1 MPADSRSSVNDRDE
15 MPDAVPGRTPACRR
29 LSARGRRPGSLKNVR
44 NIKDNRAF
52 PGFERDDVGEPPYD
66 PRTAPVLNEPSVG
79 LGVLQSFQRR
89 VRETFP
95 KDPDQRALSGA
106 SSSRGLS
113 AEQQSLGEAAA
124 GGLRSCIRRRRTG
137 PPRRSRRT
145 GSPRE
150 RSVTPEISPGCA
162 ESAPYLSRKRTGR
175 FRRYSCKSFGSDF
188 SYSDRQAPG
197 QHVSGGRPT
206 GRPEIARARYRV
218 PAPLRLA
225 HQSCRNQR
233 TQPSPTGAT

>member
-1 MPADSRSSVNDRDE
+1 VNDRDE
-15 MPDAVPGRTPACRR
+15 MPDAVPCRTPACRR

-106 SSSRGLS
+106 SSSCGVISRAAIAGRGGSRRS
-113 AEQQSLGEAAA
+113 AI
-124 GGLRSCIRRRRTG
+124 LRSAPANRPAPAVETHGFAEGEERHARDL
-137 PPRRSRRT
+137 PRMR
-145 GSPRE
+145 
-150 RSVTPEISPGCA
+150 
-162 ESAPYLSRKRTGR
+162 RKR
-175 FRRYSCKSFGSDF
+175 
-188 SYSDRQAPG
+188 P
-197 QHVSGGRPT
+197 
-206 GRPEIARARYRV
+206 V
-218 PAPLRLA
+218 PF
-225 HQSCRNQR
+225 
-233 TQPSPTGAT
+233 